1 MPLRVSVVTPIVFSD
16 LDDTLFQTLRKCP
29 DEGDGLKVMSTL
41 VDGSPSGYSTPR
53 QQAMLAWLSSG
64 RLIPV
69 TARSTVVLARVQI
82 AQTPAICSN
91 GGCIVLE
98 DGGPD
103 RLWHDRLTEQA
114 RRDHAV
120 HDVHQSLTETLDGEI
135 FRHWVVAENGLP
147 LYVVIKSNAGS
158 ATELAELSDRHRH
171 LIPATWRR
179 HANGNNLAYMPAWL
193 NKRHAVAYMI
203 EKIRAS
209 EPDRPILGVGDSLSD
224 VGFMDL
230 CDFAMAPTG
239 SQFWR
244 AATGNSDWLS

>member
-1 MPLRVSVVTPIVFSD
+1 MTPIVFSD

-41 VDGSPSGYSTPR
+41 LDGSPSGYSTPR

-69 TARSTVVLARVQI
+69 TARSTVVLARVDI
-82 AQTPAICSN
+82 AQAPAICSN

-98 DGGPD
+98 NGGLD
-103 RLWHDRLTEQA
+103 LLWHDRLAEQA
-114 RRDHAV
+114 RCDHAV
-120 HDVHQSLTETLDGEI
+120 HDVHRSLTETLDDEM

-158 ATELAELSDRHRH
+158 TGELAELAEHHRA
-171 LIPATWRR
+171 LVPTGWRR
-179 HANGNNLAYMPAWL
+179 HVNGNNLAYMPGWL
-193 NKRHAVAYMI
+193 NKRHAVGYMI
-203 EKIRAS
+203 GKIRAA

-230 CDFAMAPTG
+230 CDFAIAPTG

-244 AATGNSDWLS
+244 AATSNSDWLS